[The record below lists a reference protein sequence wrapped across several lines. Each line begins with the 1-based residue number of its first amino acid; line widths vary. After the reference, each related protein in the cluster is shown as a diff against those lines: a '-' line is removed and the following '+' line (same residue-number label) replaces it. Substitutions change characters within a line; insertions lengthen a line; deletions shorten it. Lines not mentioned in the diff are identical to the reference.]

1 MYSRFC
7 SLFAV
12 VVFVVVVIVANAIVD
27 LLLNLLVILL
37 REGSYCTDF
46 LRVSYVLFLGLFAP
60 LNKKRSC
67 RLIFF
72 MSLFIFSCSCHSFPA
87 PSSVL
92 LA

>member
-60 LNKKRSC
+60 LNKKKILSFN
-67 RLIFF
+67 FF
-72 MSLFIFSCSCHSFPA
+72 YVFIYLFMFLSLLSRP
-87 PSSVL
+87 L
-92 LA
+92 